1 MGPFGSEAFPAL
13 HCTQYRTVTAIRRIP
28 CQVKYI
34 IPMNFANHRP
44 LMVPVIHNNPMN
56 RSRRSRILYRSLFPK
71 SRHIV
76 TVSTALPRAFLP
88 DSVSLALE
96 DPLACCTSP
105 HESMSTCRH
114 ATMPANRLRNA
125 CNGSVAIVLPAPRML
140 QGRGSR
146 AGNPDRCSKRCRYG
160 QHDAEPCS
168 GIPET

>member
-1 MGPFGSEAFPAL
+1 MPRVDRVHFSDGDRVF
-13 HCTQYRTVTAIRRIP
+13 RTVNEFR
-28 CQVKYI
+28 
-34 IPMNFANHRP
+34 NNHRP
-44 LMVPVIHNNPMN
+44 RIVPVMHNNLMN

-114 ATMPANRLRNA
+114 AAMPANRLRNA
-125 CNGSVAIVLPAPRML
+125 YNGSVAIVLPAPGCCRGGGSEPETRTGAQNGAAMVSTMPSHVP
-140 QGRGSR
+140 GSR
-146 AGNPDRCSKRCRYG
+146 KPDL
-160 QHDAEPCS
+160 Q
-168 GIPET
+168 